1 MQGYQVLR
9 AGLPQPLTLTTQHTY
24 DHIYSKTSRDYV
36 MIHAL
41 HTLCTIALYREYIAF
56 APWGKAKPEG
66 PLDEPRITQPLPDD
80 MPDYWIDQARKCFGA
95 GKDFAELLIA
105 CDAANALVDSTI
117 AGWAT
122 YIVGWCGMFTH
133 CSGFLTRS

>member
-1 MQGYQVLR
+1 
-9 AGLPQPLTLTTQHTY
+9 
-24 DHIYSKTSRDYV
+24 

-66 PLDEPRITQPLPDD
+66 PLDEPRITEPLPNDH
-80 MPDYWIDQARKCFGA
+80 PDYWIVQARKCFGA
-95 GKDFAELLIA
+95 GKDFAELLRVCHSA
-105 CDAANALVDSTI
+105 GALVESTI

-122 YIVGWCGMFTH
+122 YIVGWCGEL
-133 CSGFLTRS
+133 LTYHLSTSVEI